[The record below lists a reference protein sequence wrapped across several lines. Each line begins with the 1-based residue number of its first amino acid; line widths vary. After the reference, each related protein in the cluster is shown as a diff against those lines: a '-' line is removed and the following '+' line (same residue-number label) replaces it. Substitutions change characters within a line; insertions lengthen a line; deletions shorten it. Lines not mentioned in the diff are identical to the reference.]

1 MHDVVESGSVVGLG
15 QMGFN
20 PSIIKSLEIVSLFL
34 QLRLKLDLATE
45 NIESFAVAPAP
56 PKKS

>member
-1 MHDVVESGSVVGLG
+1 MHDVVVSGSIVGLG
-15 QMGFN
+15 QMGLG
-20 PSIIKSLEIVSLFL
+20 PSIKKSLEIVSLFL
-34 QLRLKLDLATE
+34 QLSLKPDLAAE